1 MTAGGNEWRMLDW
14 VRSGLRLGVGGRS
27 FSTRIGPA
35 GVITNQDTNVINAN
49 KFQNWNDLEGK
60 TKKEDERTNGNTKLR
75 NVQKFEIDLLLRI
88 ADVLR
93 FMVLLNCFFA
103 VNQLEQRYV
112 IPFIDEENRE
122 TKNTRKTEKSLNA
135 FNESFGS
142 LIKPFSF
149 GTTVLT
155 VSHMIA
161 PMGETIKSF
170 HNN

>member
-1 MTAGGNEWRMLDW
+1 MLDW

-27 FSTRIGPA
+27 FSTRIGSA
-35 GVITNQDTNVINAN
+35 GVITNQDTNVTSAN

-60 TKKEDERTNGNTKLR
+60 TKKKDERTNGNTKLR
-75 NVQKFEIDLLLRI
+75 YVKKFEIDLLLKI

-93 FMVLLNCFFA
+93 FMVL
-103 VNQLEQRYV
+103 
-112 IPFIDEENRE
+112 
-122 TKNTRKTEKSLNA
+122 
-135 FNESFGS
+135 
-142 LIKPFSF
+142 
-149 GTTVLT
+149 TTVLT